1 MSRLL
6 PPLLVFAGGAL
17 GTWVR
22 VAVFQLGETAGL
34 ITVNTVGTLI
44 LACLSG
50 LLVDARTQWAAPVKL
65 FVGAGVCGALTTQST
80 LALMTVQSGFG
91 GLTLTLISLVT
102 GVCAAVSG
110 WLMGLAIRPSPRSS
124 C

>member
-6 PPLLVFAGGAL
+6 PPLLVFAGGAP
-17 GTWVR
+17 GTWGR

-44 LACLSG
+44 LAFLSG
-50 LLVDARTQWAAPVKL
+50 LLLDARTPWAAPVKL
-65 FVGAGVCGALTTQST
+65 FVGAGICGALTTQST
-80 LALMTVQSGFG
+80 LALMTVQSSFG
-91 GLTLTLISLVT
+91 GLTLTLVSLVT
-102 GVCAAVSG
+102 GVCAAISG
-110 WLMGLAIRPSPRSS
+110 WLIGSAVRPSPRSL

>member
-17 GTWVR
+17 GTCVR
-22 VAVFQLGETAGL
+22 VAVFQFGETAGL
-34 ITVNTVGTLI
+34 ITVNTAGTLI
-44 LACLSG
+44 LAFLSG
-50 LLVDARTQWAAPVKL
+50 LLVDVRMPWATPVKL
-65 FVGAGVCGALTTQST
+65 FVGAGICGSLTTQST

-91 GLTLTLISLVT
+91 GITLTLVSLVT

-110 WLMGLAIRPSPRSS
+110 WLIGSAVRPSPRSS